1 MLPGFKHRLMT
12 ELRDLVATPK
22 YQSRLGINTFKFHS
36 PPAKDNCVAWLGG
49 ISYYQYHRLS
59 KRL

>member
-12 ELRDLVATPK
+12 ELRDLIDTPK
-22 YQSRLGINTFKFHS
+22 YRSQLGITTFKLHS

-49 ISYYQYHRLS
+49 ITYFIH
-59 KRL
+59 